1 MNHIRKYIK
10 VKNPG
15 EATPEQESVDVQSGD
30 KTELIV
36 NNLREFLTYLENKNI
51 INPQKLSDQKEMKS
65 LIKDIMKLDLTK
77 FSKPR
82 NNSQSH
88 IEQLSQPAKPTVTE
102 PTKS

>member
-51 INPQKLSDQKEMKS
+51 INPQKLSD
-65 LIKDIMKLDLTK
+65 
-77 FSKPR
+77 
-82 NNSQSH
+82 
-88 IEQLSQPAKPTVTE
+88 
-102 PTKS
+102 